1 MTSFPAVG
9 GYFGAVR
16 VQRLKLWVLWSS
28 QPCVRPQGAGACL
41 LYWGSSTQRAVIS
54 VGCALFLR
62 KHAAQLTCWQY
73 VSAVVTTSRR
83 LSSTSIGRR
92 GRWHARVGTVHVIDR
107 AEAGFEHLGGISF
120 FQFPTT
126 LLRVVWPHLFDKRQA
141 LVPDLMISGLPAHE
155 ALPCPISPI
164 TKLRLKSASKTILL
178 RSAAFGSKP
187 CFPIA
192 VPYLHPRRC

>member
-54 VGCALFLR
+54 VGCVSFLR

-73 VSAVVTTSRR
+73 VSRR
-83 LSSTSIGRR
+83 LYSTSIGQR
-92 GRWHARVGTVHVIDR
+92 GRWHARVSRHCINIWYACR
-107 AEAGFEHLGGISF
+107 EQS
-120 FQFPTT
+120 
-126 LLRVVWPHLFDKRQA
+126 
-141 LVPDLMISGLPAHE
+141 
-155 ALPCPISPI
+155 
-164 TKLRLKSASKTILL
+164 
-178 RSAAFGSKP
+178 
-187 CFPIA
+187 
-192 VPYLHPRRC
+192 

>member
-1 MTSFPAVG
+1 M
-9 GYFGAVR
+9 
-16 VQRLKLWVLWSS
+16 QRLKLWVLWSS

-107 AEAGFEHLGGISF
+107 AEAGFVHLGGIPF

-187 CFPIA
+187 CCPLA

>member
-73 VSAVVTTSRR
+73 VSAVVTTLRR

-92 GRWHARVGTVHVIDR
+92 GRWHARVGNAYIFGTL
-107 AEAGFEHLGGISF
+107 AESGLAVDPRWETIWVYAGVLSTRPGVGSPIPYGARLLGLGFGLPPSLWHTAGL
-120 FQFPTT
+120 TT
-126 LLRVVWPHLFDKRQA
+126 LCGVRPCQTCKDSFRAVII
-141 LVPDLMISGLPAHE
+141 LVQ
-155 ALPCPISPI
+155 
-164 TKLRLKSASKTILL
+164 
-178 RSAAFGSKP
+178 
-187 CFPIA
+187 
-192 VPYLHPRRC
+192 V

>member
-16 VQRLKLWVLWSS
+16 VQRLKLWSS

-54 VGCALFLR
+54 VGCVLFLR

-92 GRWHARVGTVHVIDR
+92 GRCKLGSAMHKYLVRLQR
-107 AEAGFEHLGGISF
+107 A
-120 FQFPTT
+120 
-126 LLRVVWPHLFDKRQA
+126 V
-141 LVPDLMISGLPAHE
+141 
-155 ALPCPISPI
+155 
-164 TKLRLKSASKTILL
+164 LRLILVG
-178 RSAAFGSKP
+178 R
-187 CFPIA
+187 
-192 VPYLHPRRC
+192 PYGFMPVFIPVSQIVSNLSLIHI